1 VTVEIDGHALTA
13 DQVVRVA
20 RAGERVALAGPAVET
35 MRRSRRIVEDRLG
48 ARDVVYGLTTGV
60 GERKSVLL
68 EPGEIDEFNRLMILN
83 HRVGQGPHAPA
94 DVVRAAMVRLLNLFA
109 SGTTGVRP
117 ELAQLIEATLN
128 EGAAP
133 EVRLLGSVG
142 LADLAPLA
150 DLAHG
155 VVGPSTLE
163 LAPGEALAFVDNNTF
178 STGAATLAIWDLG
191 RLLDTLDVAGAMD
204 LEAFRANPSA
214 LHPSVAESRPYPGLR
229 YSIER
234 LHALLEG
241 SALWEEGTAR
251 NLQDPLSFRSLPQ
264 QHGAMRDGLAWAGVQ
279 LEIELNAAQ
288 GNPLVDISTGAVRS
302 VGNFEMLPLAAALD
316 HLRILLATVLT
327 SAGERVLKLV
337 HERFSDLP
345 HGLAAGRGLAE
356 DALNEFGVSVQAL
369 VAEARLLGAPV
380 SFELASTT
388 QADGI
393 EDRMTMAPLGARRLS
408 EMVGLGHRIA
418 AIELLTSAQAVDR
431 SGLRPLGA
439 GTHDAYDL
447 VRRHARSLDAGE
459 PVVQDLEPLVQELTD
474 GALAQ
479 KGVM

>member
-1 VTVEIDGHALTA
+1 MTVEIDGHALTA

-20 RAGERVALAGPAVET
+20 RAGEGVALTGSVVET
-35 MRRSRRIVEDRLG
+35 MRRARRIVEDRLG
-48 ARDVVYGLTTGV
+48 AREVVYGLTTGV
-60 GERKSVLL
+60 GERKSVRL

-94 DVVRAAMVRLLNLFA
+94 DVVRATMVRLLNLFA

-117 ELAQLIEATLN
+117 ELAELLVTALNDGAT
-128 EGAAP
+128 P
-133 EVRLLGSVG
+133 EVRLLGSIGV
-142 LADLAPLA
+142 ADLPPLA
-150 DLAHG
+150 DLAYG
-155 VVGPSTLE
+155 VVGPSALE
-163 LAPGEALAFVDNNTF
+163 LAPGEALAFVDNNAF
-178 STGAATLAIWDLG
+178 STGAAALAIWDLR

-204 LEAFRANPSA
+204 LEAFRANPSV
-214 LHPSVAESRPYPGLR
+214 LHPSVAASRPYPGLR
-229 YSIER
+229 DSIER

-264 QHGAMRDGLAWAGVQ
+264 QHGAMRDGLASAGVL

-288 GNPLVDISTGAVRS
+288 GNPLVDLSTGTVRS
-302 VGNFEMLPLAAALD
+302 VGNFDMLPLAAALD
-316 HLRILLATVLT
+316 HLRILLASVLT
-327 SAGERVLKLV
+327 SAGERVVKLV
-337 HERFSDLP
+337 HARFSGLP
-345 HGLAAGRGLAE
+345 HGLAAGHGLAE

-369 VAEARLLGAPV
+369 VAEARLLAAPV

-408 EMVGLGHRIA
+408 EMVALGHRIVA
-418 AIELLTSAQAVDR
+418 VELLASAQAVDR

-439 GTHDAYDL
+439 GTRHAYDL
-447 VRRHARSLDAGE
+447 VRRHAGSLDAGQ
-459 PVVQDLEPLVQELTD
+459 PVAQDLEPLVRELAH
-474 GALAQ
+474 GALAEE
-479 KGVM
+479 G

>member
-20 RAGERVALAGPAVET
+20 RAGERVTLAGAAVET

-48 ARDVVYGLTTGV
+48 AREVVYGLTTGV
-60 GERKSVLL
+60 GERKSIVL
-68 EPGEIDEFNRLMILN
+68 EPGEIEEFNRLMILN
-83 HRVGQGPHAPA
+83 HRVGQGPPAPH
-94 DVVRAAMVRLLNLFA
+94 DVVRATMARLLNLFA

-117 ELAQLIEATLN
+117 ELAELLVTALNDGAT
-128 EGAAP
+128 P
-133 EVRLLGSVG
+133 EVRLLGSIG

-150 DLAHG
+150 DIAHA
-155 VVGPSTLE
+155 VVGASTLE

-178 STGAATLAIWDLG
+178 STGAAALAIWDLR

-204 LEAFRANPSA
+204 LEAFRANPSV

-229 YSIER
+229 DSIAR
-234 LHALLEG
+234 LRVLLEG

-251 NLQDPLSFRSLPQ
+251 NLQDPLSFRSFPQ
-264 QHGAMRDGLAWAGVQ
+264 QHGALRDGLASAGVL

-288 GNPLVDISTGAVRS
+288 GNPLVDLSTGAVRS
-302 VGNFEMLPLAAALD
+302 VGNFDMLPIAAALD
-316 HLRILLATVLT
+316 HLRILLASVLT
-327 SAGERVLKLV
+327 SAGERVVKLV
-337 HERFSDLP
+337 HERFSGLP
-345 HGLAAGRGLAE
+345 HGLAAGYGLAE

-369 VAEARLLGAPV
+369 VAEARLLAAPV

-393 EDRMTMAPLGARRLS
+393 EDRMTMAPLGARRLF
-408 EMVGLGHRIA
+408 EMVALGHRIA
-418 AIELLTSAQAVDR
+418 AVELLASAQGIDR
-431 SGLRPLGA
+431 SGLQPLGA
-439 GTHDAYDL
+439 GTRPAYDL

-459 PVVQDLEPLVQELTD
+459 PVVQDLEPLVQELVD

-479 KGVM
+479 QE